1 MVLVNVA
8 RGATAIAAD
17 FHSVPTI
24 HPPAANEAPIK
35 GCVRT
40 ANAPGRLA
48 AAVIVPEAASG
59 NLTVSAPS
67 SVTEGN
73 SYPVTASWQGLTPGL
88 KYLGTLTHHR
98 RRPGAG
104 RFTTHRGT
112 SVFIDVP

>member
-8 RGATAIAAD
+8 GGATAIAAD

-98 RRPGAG
+98 LAAPVPGSPRIG
-104 RFTTHRGT
+104 HT

>member
-1 MVLVNVA
+1 
-8 RGATAIAAD
+8 
-17 FHSVPTI
+17 
-24 HPPAANEAPIK
+24 
-35 GCVRT
+35 
-40 ANAPGRLA
+40 
-48 AAVIVPEAASG
+48 VIVPEAASG